1 MLVFTREIGEGIVIC
16 DDIYIK
22 VVSSKDKAVRF
33 GISAPL
39 EVQVHREEVYRRI
52 KANQANE
59 APAGLG
65 AGPGTPSRAI
75 PGAPHAGPAAGTV
88 GSPGRRG

>member
-1 MLVFTREIGEGIVIC
+1 MLVFTRDIGEGIVIR

-33 GISAPL
+33 GISAPH

-52 KANQANE
+52 KANQAHE
-59 APAGLG
+59 EG
-65 AGPGTPSRAI
+65 ACR
-75 PGAPHAGPAAGTV
+75 
-88 GSPGRRG
+88 PGRRARNT